1 MTLGPALATTL
12 ALTLGLC
19 LSLVPTLKAV
29 AVHGLE
35 LAWLGSEAAGLGS
48 ITVDGVSH
56 LSREIA
62 IFEVRVRS

>member
-1 MTLGPALATTL
+1 MRFLQVTGKISHVSSCRKSA
-12 ALTLGLC
+12 
-19 LSLVPTLKAV
+19 SR
-29 AVHGLE
+29 
-35 LAWLGSEAAGLGS
+35 AGLGS